1 MKNLDDLRR
10 ARAAAA
16 TKMRE
21 RAEALAALEGAET
34 PDAQALASAQ
44 ADFEASEQAFEA
56 ADKQVK
62 RAERVEAAE
71 AAAAGPADLGAQEPG
86 QGASAP
92 AIPKDDRHR
101 GVEVGLMVGAL
112 AAQRG
117 DVGAAAAQLERGG
130 FGQVAAALSA
140 SEATAGG
147 VTIPRPL
154 AQEVIGLLRP
164 RVVVRRAGARSV
176 PMPAGQL
183 RKARQTG
190 SATAS
195 YGAEVAPVRASAPS
209 FEPVDQSF
217 KKLRALVPIS
227 NTLLAQSS
235 IAMGL
240 FVRDD
245 LVKSMARRE
254 DLAFLRGAGAAE
266 DPIGMRN
273 WIPAGNWLGS
283 VPDTVADAD
292 LALRRCLS
300 RVEDA
305 DVAMT
310 APGWV
315 MRASTKNWLGALKDA
330 NGNPLYPSIDTKGEL
345 KGFPIH
351 VTSQLPN
358 NLGDGSNETEIM
370 FADFAELMIGE
381 SGVLRIAQSTEAAY
395 IDEDGNMQS
404 AFANDQTLMR
414 AIAEHDFAPEHD
426 VAIAG
431 FSGIGWSL

>member
-16 TKMRE
+16 KKMRE
-21 RAEALAALEGAET
+21 RAEALAVLEGAEA
-34 PDAQALASAQ
+34 PDAQALATAQ

-56 ADKQVK
+56 CDTQVK

-71 AAAAGPADLGAQEPG
+71 AAAAGQADLDQQGAG

-112 AAQRG
+112 AAHRG
-117 DVGAAAAQLERGG
+117 EVGAAVAQLERGG

-140 SEATAGG
+140 SEASAGG

-154 AQEVIGLLRP
+154 AQEVISLLRP

-195 YGAEVAPVRASAPS
+195 YGGEVVPVRASAPS

-254 DLAFLRGAGAAE
+254 DLAFLRGAGASD

-283 VPDTVADAD
+283 VAGNAVEADM
-292 LALRRCLS
+292 ALRRCLS

-310 APGWV
+310 TPGWV
-315 MRASTKNWLGALKDA
+315 MRASAKNWLGSLKDA
-330 NGNPLYPSIDTKGEL
+330 NGN
-345 KGFPIH
+345 
-351 VTSQLPN
+351 
-358 NLGDGSNETEIM
+358 
-370 FADFAELMIGE
+370 
-381 SGVLRIAQSTEAAY
+381 
-395 IDEDGNMQS
+395 
-404 AFANDQTLMR
+404 
-414 AIAEHDFAPEHD
+414 
-426 VAIAG
+426 
-431 FSGIGWSL
+431 